1 VSSLDAFK
9 LSPQSGKIQIAS
21 VTLFR
26 LIVGTFFRQQMHV
39 TVTGNNADSH
49 ELVELANYCRAR
61 QTDVMRELS
70 ASGADIIE
78 ARRNTA
84 NDPNRASSCRIGYL
98 IGYDTAKGLG
108 AGCMNETGHLLA
120 GSAALLTM
128 PRIVRVQTTKPT
140 KRSVTPVWVENIGV
154 RSVQSG
160 PGQEACSFFD

>member
-1 VSSLDAFK
+1 LDAFT

-70 ASGADIIE
+70 ASGPDIIE

-98 IGYDTAKGLG
+98 IGYDT
-108 AGCMNETGHLLA
+108 
-120 GSAALLTM
+120 
-128 PRIVRVQTTKPT
+128 PR
-140 KRSVTPVWVENIGV
+140 VWVQG
-154 RSVQSG
+154 
-160 PGQEACSFFD
+160 A